1 MARSKRRLFVKTTF
15 AERVDLDG
23 KTVIVTGAS
32 PRSLGFETAR
42 TLAEWGAKVVITTRR
57 NTEATLS
64 ALSSA
69 IGHGEGAERLKGHP
83 LDLCDADSVVR
94 FVQWYLDAEGDVLDV
109 LVNNAGVHLDL
120 MSEWK
125 EPHLTDDGFEIH
137 WRTNYLG
144 TMHLTHLL
152 LPALEKAAERSGEAR
167 IVNVSSKLHFKGSN
181 SRLFEKVAPYN
192 SWKAYGGTKLAL
204 VHATFEAE
212 RRFAD
217 QLGIHSYC
225 LHPGAVST
233 NVAEKGLEGTLAGRI
248 RNALLSVEGVFLKSP
263 EEGAQT
269 QIHCATAPNLPG
281 GIYYEECLPAEVS
294 EESSDT
300 AVANRL
306 WNETAAWVSS
316 LR

>member
-42 TLAEWGAKVVITTRR
+42 TLAEWGANVVITTRR

-69 IGHGEGAERLKGHP
+69 IGQGEGAKHPKGHP

-94 FVQWYLDAEGDVLDV
+94 FVQWYLDTQGDVLDV

-125 EPHLTDDGFEIH
+125 EPQLTEDGFEIH

-152 LPALEKAAERSGEAR
+152 LPALRKAAERSGEHSRGSAPAR
-167 IVNVSSKLHFKGSN
+167 PGSPHGTGSPTPINDRFTYATPKQKKIHVSRG
-181 SRLFEKVAPYN
+181 
-192 SWKAYGGTKLAL
+192 
-204 VHATFEAE
+204 
-212 RRFAD
+212 
-217 QLGIHSYC
+217 
-225 LHPGAVST
+225 
-233 NVAEKGLEGTLAGRI
+233 
-248 RNALLSVEGVFLKSP
+248 
-263 EEGAQT
+263 
-269 QIHCATAPNLPG
+269 
-281 GIYYEECLPAEVS
+281 
-294 EESSDT
+294 
-300 AVANRL
+300 
-306 WNETAAWVSS
+306 TAAYA
-316 LR
+316 RHR